1 MKELPKIYEPQRI
14 EDEIYARW
22 EQGGFFNP
30 DNSPREIM
38 TESHIA
44 KRISQGFDSNNNY
57 CNVLPPPNANGELH
71 IGHASGYT
79 VMDIFG
85 RYARMNGKKT
95 LLLPG
100 KDHAGIQ
107 TQVVF
112 EKKLAAETGVS
123 RHEIGREEF
132 YKKTYDFCMDRS
144 AYMRSQEKKIGIS
157 ADWSREKFTLDPEVL
172 KNALETF
179 VKMHADGLIYKGKRI
194 INWCPRCATALSDV
208 EVLHKDTPG
217 KLYFIKYPLENS
229 SDFITVATTRP
240 ETMLGD
246 TAVAV
251 NPDDE
256 RFTKL
261 VGKNVILPLQNT
273 IISIIADKRIDL
285 SFGTG
290 AVKITP
296 SHDPLDWEIGK
307 DHNLEEIQIIDEKA
321 LITELGGKYAGL
333 SSHEARE
340 QIVVDLE
347 KLNLMEKI
355 EELAH
360 SVSICERCKTTIEPL
375 TSNQWFIDVD
385 AKNYSLKNEAKL
397 AIENSEIN
405 IFPSN
410 FQKILVDWFDNM
422 RDWCISRQIW
432 WGPQF
437 PVWYKGVAVFSDLE
451 KLKKDKLEI
460 MAGEEGSP
468 VCKKQDPE
476 YRFVLDSKEDFEW
489 VRENIQIGESFEYAD
504 FFDGKNRTRISDKNF
519 TITEKEAPCQ
529 GVVEKSG
536 KKCSFKG
543 KKVSLEERRTV
554 GFARYEI
561 EFKGILPEYF
571 ENKQQISS
579 TEILSHQDAVSEG
592 TSVYINLE
600 KPFFEEG
607 WVQDE
612 NTFDTWFT
620 SGQWAYTTLKSHGND
635 FEFYPSDMMIM
646 GRDLLSFWSS
656 RMIMMGLYCNK
667 QVPFKNLFF
676 TGLVRDKDGHKFSK
690 SRGNGID
697 PLLMIDKFGAD
708 AMRMSLIMDSAPG
721 QDSRLYEE
729 KIETFRNF
737 ANKLWNI
744 SRYCLT
750 HENFKLI
757 EKISDDDLKTP
768 CDRWI
773 ISNLNKKI
781 EEINRLFEGKQ
792 IAVAADVLKSFTWNE
807 FADWYLE
814 INKIEKNQKVLG
826 YVLDKLLRLWHP
838 FMPFITEH
846 IWDLTVQEKMLIVS
860 AWPRENSNLPENI
873 QEFEVIQEIITTIRN
888 ARTENK
894 IALGKKITIT
904 INSTDEEII
913 KILTSEFQE
922 DIIKKLKTGVETI
935 QFNRPE
941 SELAGEIKRTIGKI
955 NLYIHL
961 AEAVDTEKEKTRI
974 EKEIINIENFVSGLA
989 GRLSNK
995 DFVSKAPEQ
1004 VINQQK
1010 ETLAKKQAELSEL
1023 KKHLGSL
1030 S

>member
-1 MKELPKIYEPQRI
+1 MKELPKIFEPQKI

-30 DNSPREIM
+30 DNI
-38 TESHIA
+38 
-44 KRISQGFDSNNNY
+44 DSNEKY

-112 EKKLAAETGVS
+112 EKKLLAETGIS

-132 YKKTYDFCMDRS
+132 YKRTYDFCIDR
-144 AYMRSQEKKIGIS
+144 ANYMRSQEKKIGIS
-157 ADWSREKFTLDPEVL
+157 ADWSREKFTLDPDVL
-172 KNALETF
+172 KTALETF
-179 VKMHADGLIYKGKRI
+179 VQMHNDGLIYKGKRI

-229 SDFITVATTRP
+229 SEFITVATTRP

-251 NPDDE
+251 NPDDK
-256 RFTKL
+256 RFAKL
-261 VGKNVILPLQNT
+261 VGNNVILPLQNT
-273 IISIIADKRIDL
+273 IIPIIADKRIDL

-307 DHNLEEIQIIDEKA
+307 DHNLEEIQVIDEKA
-321 LITELGGKYAGL
+321 LITEIGGKYAGL
-333 SSHEARE
+333 PAHEARE
-340 QIVVDLE
+340 QIVADLE
-347 KLNLMEKI
+347 KLNLLEKI

-375 TSNQWFIDVD
+375 TSSQWFINVD
-385 AKNYSLKNEAKL
+385 AKNYSLKKEAKK
-397 AIENSEIN
+397 AIEDGAIN
-405 IFPSN
+405 IFPNN
-410 FQKILVDWFDNM
+410 FQKILIDWFDNM

-437 PVWYKGVAVFSDLE
+437 PVWYCDNC
-451 KLKKDKLEI
+451 
-460 MAGEEGSP
+460 GEE
-468 VCKKQDPE
+468 K
-476 YRFVLDSKEDFEW
+476 Y
-489 VRENIQIGESFEYAD
+489 
-504 FFDGKNRTRISDKNF
+504 
-519 TITEKEAPCQ
+519 
-529 GVVEKSG
+529 VVS
-536 KKCSFKG
+536 
-543 KKVSLEERRTV
+543 
-554 GFARYEI
+554 I
-561 EFKGILPEYF
+561 
-571 ENKQQISS
+571 
-579 TEILSHQDAVSEG
+579 
-592 TSVYINLE
+592 E
-600 KPFFEEG
+600 KPACCPHCNG
-607 WVQDE
+607 TDLRQDE

-620 SGQWAYTTLKSHGND
+620 SGQWAYTTLKSHGKD

-646 GRDLLSFWSS
+646 GRDLLFFWSS

-676 TGLVRDKDGHKFSK
+676 TGLVRDKEGHKFSK

-744 SRYCLT
+744 SRFCLT
-750 HENFKLI
+750 QENFKLV
-757 EKISDDDLKTP
+757 
-768 CDRWI
+768 
-773 ISNLNKKI
+773 
-781 EEINRLFEGKQ
+781 EEISEEEIVSDSDKWILYQLNETIATVNELFEKKQ
-792 IAVAADVLKSFTWNE
+792 IALAADELKYFTWDE

-826 YVLDKLLRLWHP
+826 YVMDKLLRLWHP

-846 IWDLTVQEKMLIVS
+846 IWTLSEKQRLLMIS
-860 AWPRENSNLPENI
+860 AWPKRNEDWIWYVAQNNHMENFVKP
-873 QEFEVIQEIITTIRN
+873 FVISIRN
-888 ARTENK
+888 ARAENSIDSKKSISVIIDTKSYVTAFLTDTE
-894 IALGKKITIT
+894 
-904 INSTDEEII
+904 
-913 KILTSEFQE
+913 QE
-922 DIIKKLKTGVETI
+922 LHVLLESQKHLLQNLKTGIENIEIVST
-935 QFNRPE
+935 
-941 SELAGEIKRTIGKI
+941 GEKIENAIKRTIEDI
-955 NLYIHL
+955 NIYIPL
-961 AEAVDTEKEKTRI
+961 EGLIDVEKEKEKA
-974 EKEIINIENFVSGLA
+974 EKEISNLENFIAGLS

-1023 KKHLGSL
+1023 KKHLESL
-1030 S
+1030 K